1 MEKILQQILE
11 KVTSLQE
18 GQNGILDRL
27 DNLEEGQSAILVR
40 LDNLEE
46 GQHKLEA
53 KQDIMQRD
61 INELHRKVAVVFEQA
76 AQLTEFKIEMFQ
88 FKSNTEK
95 TLRSHETDIELLKK
109 AYIR

>member
-11 KVTSLQE
+11 KVGSLQE
-18 GQNGILDRL
+18 GQSAILVRL

-40 LDNLEE
+40 LDN
-46 GQHKLEA
+46 LEA

-76 AQLTEFKIEMFQ
+76 AQLTEFKVEMFQ

-109 AYIR
+109 A